1 MSAPR
6 MADHQSPKVW
16 DTWHPDW
23 PHSKF
28 LPLRPMTFS
37 KLLKIEVQTLR
48 LRNVAWFMGLL
59 LFISTLSHS
68 HLSRFS
74 TAFLT
79 PNGESGDTQQHKGRS
94 QGGEEE
100 EPGGESLL
108 GHLLPFLR
116 HEV

>member
-1 MSAPR
+1 M
-6 MADHQSPKVW
+6 
-16 DTWHPDW
+16 
-23 PHSKF
+23 
-28 LPLRPMTFS
+28 
-37 KLLKIEVQTLR
+37 
-48 LRNVAWFMGLL
+48 AWFMGLL

-79 PNGESGDTQQHKGRS
+79 PNGESDDVQQHKGRS

-100 EPGGESLL
+100 DPGGESLL

-116 HEV
+116 CAV